1 MLKIKNATK
10 KGYLEAEKG
19 DIVDFSFPMSKF
31 RRGRVGKGEAHTLDT
46 QCNQAV
52 VVSDIG
58 GAFFENSLRKNASGS
73 RDGTTNTSAEQNL

>member
-31 RRGRVGKGEAHTLDT
+31 RRKKSYE
-46 QCNQAV
+46 
-52 VVSDIG
+52 
-58 GAFFENSLRKNASGS
+58 
-73 RDGTTNTSAEQNL
+73 